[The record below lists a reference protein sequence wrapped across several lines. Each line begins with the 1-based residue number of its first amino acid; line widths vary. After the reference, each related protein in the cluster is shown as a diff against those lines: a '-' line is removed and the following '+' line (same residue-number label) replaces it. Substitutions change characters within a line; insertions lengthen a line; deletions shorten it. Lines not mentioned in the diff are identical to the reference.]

1 MKVVD
6 KALPEASI
14 VIFSI
19 FCIVFLFF
27 GLSCAAPPVS
37 SSLFPYKATIAEGQ
51 AAAKDGMKETGASS
65 VSIAFIDG
73 ERLVW
78 AETFG
83 LADRESK
90 AAPDSDTMYCIGSTS
105 KALAAIAVMK
115 LVDQKKV
122 SLDAP
127 LVNYIKSFSMLS
139 PEYRQVTV
147 RMLLNHSTGFPGTD
161 ERNAET
167 SSPLP
172 FSFSGQVLETLR
184 TQRLKHPPGYLSVY
198 CNDCFTVVE
207 QLVLAVTGKSYAQF
221 MQDEIFAP
229 LGMTNSRYP
238 AYYFPE
244 GSFAKR
250 YDREGKAL
258 PQLFLNTHGS
268 GGLYSTP
275 TDMAKIAM
283 MMIGKGRLGSVRILS
298 EESVAAMGADQTV
311 ESFNPV
317 RANGSRYGLGWDT
330 VHQPGLVAFDVTG
343 WQKRGDVPLYGA
355 VLTILPSEKLAVVVL
370 GASGSFG
377 SRAATK
383 MAERILLRA
392 LAEKGRIASMPVPL
406 KLSVRPE
413 KTPPDKLL
421 DSVSG
426 WYANSNSFLR
436 VRRQAGSL
444 NIERYDAGK
453 NGWQNWMTG
462 LKLRDND
469 RFASDADPSRQAYFK
484 TAEGRQYLVF
494 RSIEGYGHYQDD
506 IINAQQVAVAG
517 KLPGS
522 WSGRLGKKWLL
533 VNEHPDFLD
542 KWGTPVMQLHAI
554 DNFLI
559 ADWGGIQ
566 VVNPFFSDSR
576 AGMMLLIPQV
586 MGRDMNDVVVENRGG
601 REWIRYGSY
610 LFLPLESV
618 SALSSKSSAVKISAE
633 GQAEWRLLSITGRKK
648 VTITPAAGGH
658 WKIYDGSFKLIEA
671 GKGTKI
677 MKLSGG
683 TYYLLFHD
691 AAKVKTA

>member
-1 MKVVD
+1 MKAIE
-6 KALPEASI
+6 KALSKASI
-14 VIFSI
+14 SIFSALL
-19 FCIVFLFF
+19 V
-27 GLSCAAPPVS
+27 LSFIGGIACAAAS

-51 AAAKDGMKETGASS
+51 AAAKEGMKETGASS
-65 VSIAFIDG
+65 VSLAFIDG

-78 AETFG
+78 TETFG

-90 AAPDSDTMYCIGSTS
+90 AAPKSDTMYCIGSTS

-167 SSPLP
+167 ASPLP
-172 FSFSGQVLETLR
+172 FSFSGQVLKTLR

-198 CNDCFTVVE
+198 CNDCFTIVE

-221 MQDEIFAP
+221 MHDEIFAP

-238 AYYFPE
+238 SGYFPK

-250 YDREGKAL
+250 YDKEGKAM

-283 MMIGKGRLGSVRILS
+283 MLIGKGRLGSVRILS
-298 EESVAAMGADQTV
+298 EESVAAMGVDQTV

-330 VHQPGLVAFDVTG
+330 VHQPGLRTVNITG

-355 VLTILPSEKLAVVVL
+355 VLTIAPSEKLAVVVL

-377 SRAATK
+377 SAAATK
-383 MAERILLRA
+383 IAERILLRA

-406 KLSVRPE
+406 KLSPRPE

-426 WYANSNSFLR
+426 WYASGNSFLR
-436 VRRQAGSL
+436 VRKQGGYL

-453 NGWQNWMTG
+453 NDWQKWLTG
-462 LKLRDND
+462 LKLRDD
-469 RFASDADPSRQAYFK
+469 ERFASDADPSRQASFI
-484 TAEGRQYLVF
+484 TAEGRQYIVF
-494 RSIEGYGHYQDD
+494 RSVGGYGQYQDD
-506 IINAQQVAVAG
+506 LIFGQQVAAAG
-517 KLPGS
+517 KLPDS
-522 WSGRLGKKWLL
+522 WSGRLEKKWLL

-542 KWGTPVMQLHAI
+542 KWGTPVMQLRAV
-554 DNFLI
+554 DNFLV
-559 ADWGGIQ
+559 ACWGEPQ
-566 VVNPFFSDSR
+566 VVNPFFSNSR

-586 MGRDMNDVVVENRGG
+586 TGRDLNDVVVENRGG

-610 LFLPLESV
+610 LFRPLESV
-618 SALSSKSSAVKISAE
+618 SALITKNSVVKISAE
-633 GQAEWRLLSITGRKK
+633 GQAEWRLLNITGRKK
-648 VTITPAAGGH
+648 VTITPNAGGR

-671 GKGTKI
+671 GKGTKS
-677 MKLSGG
+677 MMLSGG
-683 TYYLLFHD
+683 KYYMLFHD
-691 AAKVKTA
+691 AAKVKAT